1 MDNTSAC
8 LGLNIHRGKSKVL
21 KGNTGNTNPITLR
34 DEPFEEVES
43 FTYLGSTI
51 NTVGGTDEDVKTRIG
66 KARNAFRQLGN
77 VWRSTTL
84 STRTK
89 IRMFNTLVKPVLL
102 YESETWRTTNTITGE
117 ITDFH
122 QRLSKEVVE
131 DTLA

>member
-1 MDNTSAC
+1 M
-8 LGLNIHRGKSKVL
+8 
-21 KGNTGNTNPITLR
+21 R

-66 KARNAFRQLGN
+66 KARNTFRQLGN

-84 STRTK
+84 STKTK
-89 IRMFNTLVKPVLL
+89 IRMFNTLVKPALL
-102 YESETWRTTNTITGE
+102 YESETWRTTNTV
-117 ITDFH
+117 FH
-122 QRLSKEVVE
+122 QRLSKEAVE